1 MLALQDRVKCLEWPG
16 QAIMKITE
24 SREVEEGG
32 VICHRVITQS
42 LSKEIS
48 PCDCWP
54 VGGAEAPHWYGG
66 GESLVSS
73 WPLGRDSL
81 NMTPFVTGDEQRR
94 MWGNVIRKFFINS
107 KGISINVDTESPLS
121 VSLGRELCFQASYS
135 EFPYYYHRDNL
146 PSLNYTLCTGANI
159 QQVYQSHLA
168 PFWYCGPVIAV
179 LAVSTVRCIAG
190 RATRTQI

>member
-1 MLALQDRVKCLEWPG
+1 MLSLQDPVKCLEWPG

-24 SREVEEGG
+24 IRGEEGEEETGG
-32 VICHRVITQS
+32 VICHRVVTQS

-54 VGGAEAPHWYGG
+54 VGGPGAPHWYGG

-94 MWGNVIRKFFINS
+94 LWGNVIRKFFINS
-107 KGISINVDTESPLS
+107 KGISIKVENDSPLS
-121 VSLGRELCFQASYS
+121 VSLNGQSLCFQASYS
-135 EFPYYYHRDNL
+135 EFPYYYHSENL
-146 PSLNYTLCTGANI
+146 PSLNYTICTAGNVKK
-159 QQVYQSHLA
+159 VYESHLR
-168 PFWYCGPVIAV
+168 PFW
-179 LAVSTVRCIAG
+179 
-190 RATRTQI
+190 

>member
-1 MLALQDRVKCLEWPG
+1 MQFYSQLWLTSHLFCLQDPVKCLEWPG
-16 QAIMKITE
+16 KAILKITE
-24 SREVEEGG
+24 RREEEEG
-32 VICHRVITQS
+32 VICHRVVTQS

-54 VGGAEAPHWYGG
+54 VGGSQAPHWYGG
-66 GESLVSS
+66 GESLLSS
-73 WPLGRDSL
+73 WPLGRDTL

-146 PSLNYTLCTGANI
+146 PSLNYTICTGANI
-159 QQVYQSHLA
+159 NQLYHSHLA
-168 PFWYCGPVIAV
+168 PFWY
-179 LAVSTVRCIAG
+179 
-190 RATRTQI
+190 

>member
-1 MLALQDRVKCLEWPG
+1 MLSLQDPVKCLEWPG

-24 SREVEEGG
+24 IKGEEEGG

-54 VGGAEAPHWYGG
+54 VGGAGAPHWYGG

-168 PFWYCGPVIAV
+168 PFWYCSPVPVI
-179 LAVSTVRCIAG
+179 
-190 RATRTQI
+190 